1 MRRRTSSYGD
11 LQKIR
16 SDNGD
21 RMILRVL
28 LLDFFEGNVLTKL
41 LRILLKLKLA
51 SNFLLI
57 LSGVIYLFRFFVS
70 YNSEVVLDF

>member
-1 MRRRTSSYGD
+1 MYGD
-11 LQKIR
+11 LQKFR

-28 LLDFFEGNVLTKL
+28 LLDFFESNMLPKL

-51 SNFLLI
+51 SNLLLI
-57 LSGVIYLFRFFVS
+57 LSGVIYLFRLFVS
-70 YNSEVVLDF
+70 YNGEVVLNF

>member
-1 MRRRTSSYGD
+1 
-11 LQKIR
+11 
-16 SDNGD
+16 
-21 RMILRVL
+21 MILRVL